1 MQGMLQLPTE
11 DPDLEGKAVK
21 LNFQRK
27 EVLPVPTEDPD
38 LQEKVIQRTQNDQ
51 RTN

>member
-11 DPDLEGKAVK
+11 DPDLKVKAVR

-27 EVLPVPTEDPD
+27 EVLPLPTEDPD

-51 RTN
+51 STN

>member
-21 LNFQRK
+21 VNFQRK

-38 LQEKVIQRTQNDQ
+38 LQEKVIERTQNY
-51 RTN
+51 RSTN